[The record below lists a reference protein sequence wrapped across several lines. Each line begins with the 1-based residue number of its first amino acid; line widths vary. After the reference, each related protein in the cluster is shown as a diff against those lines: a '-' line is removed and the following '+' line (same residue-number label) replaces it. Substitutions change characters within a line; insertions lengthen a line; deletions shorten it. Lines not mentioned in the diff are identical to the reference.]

1 MDYITIIDAV
11 DWDATL
17 VSIKFPEAS
26 LTAVWL
32 FVGAV
37 MLTLHEVCFFLI
49 LL

>member
-11 DWDATL
+11 DWVAKL

-32 FVGAV
+32 LENAV
-37 MLTLHEVCFFLI
+37 MLTLHEVRFFLI